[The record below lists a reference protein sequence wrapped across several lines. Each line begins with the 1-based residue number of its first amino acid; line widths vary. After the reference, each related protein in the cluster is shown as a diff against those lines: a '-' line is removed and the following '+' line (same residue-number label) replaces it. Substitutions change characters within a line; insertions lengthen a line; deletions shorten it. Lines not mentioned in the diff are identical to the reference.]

1 MAKLEK
7 RRVSQRTVG
16 ESDVQVL
23 IMVGID
29 W

>member
-16 ESDVQVL
+16 ERDVQVL

-29 W
+29 R